1 MNQEREKM
9 ELQIAGTNVE
19 LTPEIQSYVERKL
32 GKLDRHSPGIIE
44 GKVEISEEMTK
55 SPGERYLIRVTL
67 SSGAGGA
74 IFHGEGRGEDLFRA
88 VDRVNAV
95 LKRQLERHK
104 GKLYEKGRGNSLAR
118 GKFSGAKVNN
128 ESHRK
133 IVKTKRFVLEPMLL
147 DDAIERMEELGHNF
161 FLFLDANVD
170 ELKLLYRRN
179 DGNYGL
185 IEPAF

>member
-1 MNQEREKM
+1 M

-19 LTPEIQSYVERKL
+19 LTPEIQSYIERKL

-44 GKVEISEEMTK
+44 GKVEISEEGTK
-55 SPGERYLIRVTL
+55 SPGERYLVRVTL
-67 SSGAGGA
+67 SGGAGSA
-74 IFHGEGRGEDLFRA
+74 VFHGEDRGEDLFRA
-88 VDRVNAV
+88 VDKVNTV

-104 GKLYEKGRGNSLAR
+104 GKLYERGRRNSPAR
-118 GKFSGAKVNN
+118 GKFAGVEAID
-128 ESHRK
+128 ESYRK

-161 FLFLDANVD
+161 FLFLDASAG
-170 ELKLLYRRN
+170 EMKLLYRRN

-185 IEPAF
+185 IEPTV

>member
-1 MNQEREKM
+1 M

-19 LTPEIQSYVERKL
+19 LTPGIQSYVERKL

-44 GKVEISEEMTK
+44 GRVEISEEGTK
-55 SPGERYLIRVTL
+55 SPEERYLVRVTL
-67 SSGAGGA
+67 SGGAGGA
-74 IFHGEGRGEDLFRA
+74 VFHGEDRGEDLFRA
-88 VDRVNAV
+88 VDKVNAI

-104 GKLYEKGRGNSLAR
+104 GKLYERGRRNSLAR
-118 GKFSGAKVNN
+118 GKFAGTDID
-128 ESHRK
+128 ESYRR

-161 FLFLDANVD
+161 FLFLDAD
-170 ELKLLYRRN
+170 AGEMKLLYRRN

-185 IEPAF
+185 IEPMV

>member
-1 MNQEREKM
+1 M

-19 LTPEIQSYVERKL
+19 LTPEVQSYIERKL

-44 GKVEISEEMTK
+44 GRVEISEEGTK
-55 SPGERYLIRVTL
+55 SPEERYLIRVTL
-67 SSGAGGA
+67 SGGAGGA
-74 IFHGEGRGEDLFRA
+74 VFHGEDRGEDLFRA
-88 VDRVNAV
+88 VDKLNTV

-104 GKLYEKGRGNSLAR
+104 GKLYERGRRNSAAR
-118 GKFSGAKVNN
+118 GKFAGVLAND
-128 ESHRK
+128 ESYRK
-133 IVKTKRFVLEPMLL
+133 IVKTKRFILEPMLL

-170 ELKLLYRRN
+170 EMKLLYRRN

-185 IEPAF
+185 IEPTV

>member
-1 MNQEREKM
+1 M

-19 LTPEIQSYVERKL
+19 LTPEVQSYIERKL

-44 GKVEISEEMTK
+44 GRIEISEEMTK
-55 SPGERYLIRVTL
+55 SPGERYLVRVTL
-67 SSGAGGA
+67 SGGAGSA
-74 IFHGEGRGEDLFRA
+74 VFHGEDRGEDLFRA
-88 VDRVNAV
+88 VDKVNAV

-118 GKFSGAKVNN
+118 GKYSGATANDDLYQ
-128 ESHRK
+128 K

-147 DDAIERMEELGHNF
+147 DDAIDRMEELGHNF
-161 FLFLDANVD
+161 FLFLDANTG
-170 ELKLLYRRN
+170 EMKLLYRRN

-185 IEPAF
+185 IEPTV